1 MNVVA
6 WVLGMVIAAVFSL
19 TGVAKLL
26 DLDRARDRFGYSK
39 RRYRLVG
46 LCEIAA
52 AAGVVVGLLSTTW
65 EWVAHAAAVGLCM
78 LLLSALM
85 AHARVQ
91 DDGKKVLPA
100 AVMFVVS
107 IVFIVALAVR

>member
-39 RRYRLVG
+39 RQYRLVG
-46 LCEIAA
+46 LCEIGAVG
-52 AAGVVVGLLSTTW
+52 GVVVGLVSTKW
-65 EWVAHAAAVGLCM
+65 EWVAHAAAVGLCV
-78 LLLSALM
+78 LLLSALL

-91 DDGKKVLPA
+91 DDATRILPA
-100 AVMFVVS
+100 AGMFVLS